1 MRIGVID
8 IETNAINDWTNLSDL
23 ETIHCLCL
31 YDTHDQKVHRYNSQC
46 KYPMLNTIREGLE
59 HAAKC
64 DLLVAHNGIGFDFP
78 ALEQLLGFKH
88 PNTLDTLIMARCI
101 YPDVRNQDFQRENF
115 DKKLIGSHS
124 LKAWGTRIGKYKGDF
139 GEDTDWQTW
148 SKSMEDYCVQDVMV
162 TMELYFY
169 LMNKNPSQ
177 QMLKLEH
184 KFASI
189 IKEQEK
195 NGFPFDVEKAEKL
208 ICTLMLKHVG
218 LLEELR
224 KIFPPKIE
232 QMKSRL
238 WVNEFNG
245 VTFQSKKDAILAGY
259 KHVIPGDYKTKEIP
273 FNPNSRDQI
282 AERLMEAGWKPKA
295 YDGKRPAI
303 NEAVLKEI
311 GTEQSE
317 KLLEYLTITKRLGQ
331 LADGNQAWLKAERN
345 GRIYGKVNTNGTVS
359 GRCSHNN
366 PNLAQVPAT
375 SAPFGAECRE
385 LFTVPDG
392 KVLVGCDASGLEL
405 RCLAHYLHAWDN
417 GAYGKKIV
425 EDDIHTVNQKAAGL
439 QTRNQAKTFIYA
451 WLYGAGDAK
460 IGSIVGGNS
469 KQGKELKTN
478 FTKKLPAVKN
488 LLDAVSKKV
497 EATGVLLGLD
507 GRDLPTRSP
516 HSALNLLLQSAGAV
530 VMKQALV
537 EFVGI
542 ASRLYEMH
550 ANVHDE
556 VQFSCLEEDAEVLG
570 EEFVQAIKLAG
581 HTLNFKCPLD
591 GEYHIGKTWKET
603 H

>member
-1 MRIGVID
+1 MKVGVID
-8 IETNAINDWTNLSDL
+8 IETNAIADWTHLTDL
-23 ETIHCLCL
+23 TEVHCICL
-31 YDTHDQKVHRYNSQC
+31 YDSSDQKIHRYNNQS
-46 KYPMLNTIREGLE
+46 KYPMLNTLREGLE
-59 HAAKC
+59 HASKC
-64 DLLVAHNGIGFDFP
+64 DVLVAHNGIGFDFQ
-78 ALEQLLGFKH
+78 ALKQFFGFTH
-88 PNTLDTLIMARCI
+88 PNTLDTMIMARCI

-124 LKAWGTRIGKYKGDF
+124 LKSWGTRIGKLKGDF
-139 GEDTDWQTW
+139 GEDTDWKTW
-148 SKSMEDYCVQDVMV
+148 SQSMEDYCVQDVEV
-162 TMELYFY
+162 TKDLYYY
-169 LMNKNPSQ
+169 LMRKKPSE
-177 QMLKLEH
+177 QMLDLEH
-184 KFASI
+184 RFANI
-189 IKEQEK
+189 IKQQEL

-208 ICTLMLKHVG
+208 ICGLMLKHVE
-218 LLEELR
+218 LLEKLR
-224 KIFPPKIE
+224 DVFPPRTETLKSHWWIAADGSKYATKKEAIE
-232 QMKSRL
+232 FG
-238 WVNEFNG
+238 N
-245 VTFQSKKDAILAGY
+245 KDVV
-259 KHVIPGDYKTKEIP
+259 KGDLRTKEIP

-282 AERLMEAGWKPKA
+282 AERLIESGWKPKA
-295 YDGKRPAI
+295 YEGKRPAI

-317 KLLEYLTITKRLGQ
+317 RLLEYLTITKRLGQ

-375 SAPFGAECRE
+375 SAPYGAECRE
-385 LFTVPDG
+385 LFTVPEG

-405 RCLAHYLHAWDN
+405 RCLAHYLHAWDS

-439 QTRNQAKTFIYA
+439 ETRNQAKTFIYA
-451 WLYGAGDAK
+451 WLYGAGDLK

-469 KQGKELKTN
+469 KQGKELKEN

-497 EATGVLLGLD
+497 EATGILLGLD
-507 GRDLPTRSP
+507 GRELPTRSP

-537 EFVGI
+537 EFVEI
-542 ASRLYEMH
+542 ASKPYEMH

-556 VQFSCLEEDAEVLG
+556 VQFSCLEEHADILG
-570 EEFVQAIKLAG
+570 DEFVQAIKLAG
-581 HTLNFKCPLD
+581 QTLNFKCPLD